1 MKKMDKRLKILLGV
15 LLTIFVILIVVFIA
29 NLRKKEEEPTDNG
42 SYVEPYDREKLMFLS
57 HTYKYWED
65 MLLKY
70 YRQKLGYEPSL
81 YRADLNEKNDLV
93 ITFKNY
99 DSSVNK
105 EEPILIDIV
114 TINHIT
120 EKITD
125 KDGNEIVLNSE
136 TIADGEINK
145 GEDENEE

>member
-15 LLTIFVILIVVFIA
+15 LLTIFVILIVVFIV
-29 NLRKKEEEPTDNG
+29 NLRKKEEEQTDNG
-42 SYVEPYDREKLMFLS
+42 SYVEPYDREKAIFLGHS
-57 HTYKYWED
+57 HKYWED

-81 YRADLNEKNDLV
+81 YHAELTDEEINN
-93 ITFKNY
+93 I

-114 TINHIT
+114 TIDHIT

-145 GEDENEE
+145 GEEENEE